1 MAEALVILAPG
12 FEEMEAVTVID
23 VLRRCEIN
31 VTVAGLSPDLVEGA
45 HDIKIIPDKSI
56 EQVYIRD
63 FDVIVLSGGSPGFK
77 NLRQDE
83 RVLHI
88 IRRTSDSGKL
98 VTAICA
104 ASAVL
109 SDAGV
114 LKNRKCTIY
123 PGMESEVEENVGEV
137 LEDFV
142 VVDGNVITSRGPATA
157 LLFAL
162 KIAERLVGK
171 EIAKGVRKKTLTDKV
186 WNRGVDGSDLES
198 VIR

>member
-23 VLRRCEIN
+23 VLRRCGIN
-31 VTVAGLSPDLVEGA
+31 VTVAGLQPDLVEGA
-45 HDIKIIPDKSI
+45 HNIKIIPDKAI
-56 EQVYIRD
+56 DQVHMRD
-63 FDVIVLSGGSPGFK
+63 FDAIVLPGGSPGFT

-83 RVLHI
+83 RVLRI

-104 ASAVL
+104 APAVL

-123 PGMESEVEENVGEV
+123 PGMENEVAKASSEV

-171 EIAKGVRKKTLTDKV
+171 EIAKGVRKNTLTDRV
-186 WNRGVDGSDLES
+186 LE
-198 VIR
+198 

>member
-12 FEEMEAVTVID
+12 FEEIEAVTVID
-23 VLRRCEIN
+23 VLRRCGID
-31 VTVAGLSPDLVEGA
+31 VTVAGLLPDLVEGA
-45 HDIKIIPDKSI
+45 HNIKIIPDKSI
-56 EQVYIRD
+56 EKVHMREY
-63 FDVIVLSGGSPGFK
+63 DVIVLPGGSQGSQ

-83 RVLHI
+83 RVLQI
-88 IRRTSDSGKL
+88 IKRTSDSGKL

-104 ASAVL
+104 APAVL

-123 PGMESEVEENVGEV
+123 PGMEGEVEKEGGEV

-142 VVDGNVITSRGPATA
+142 VVDGNVITSMGPATA

-171 EIAKGVRKKTLTDKV
+171 EIAKGVREKTLTDMV
-186 WNRGVDGSDLES
+186 LE
-198 VIR
+198 

>member
-1 MAEALVILAPG
+1 VAEALVILAPG

-23 VLRRCEIN
+23 VLRRCGIK
-31 VTVAGLSPDLVEGA
+31 VIVAGLMPDLVEGA
-45 HDIKIIPDKSI
+45 HNIKIVPDKAI
-56 EQVYIRD
+56 EEVHMRD
-63 FDVIVLSGGSPGFK
+63 FDAIVLPGGSPGFK

-88 IRRTSDSGKL
+88 IKKTSDSGKL

-104 ASAVL
+104 APAVL

-114 LKNRKCTIY
+114 LRNRKCTIY
-123 PGMESEVEENVGEV
+123 PGMESEVEKHGGEV

-157 LLFAL
+157 MLFAL
-162 KIAERLVGK
+162 KVAERLVGK
-171 EIAKGVRKKTLTDKV
+171 EVAKDVRKKTLTDKV
-186 WNRGVDGSDLES
+186 LD
-198 VIR
+198 

>member
-12 FEEMEAVTVID
+12 FEEIEAVTVID
-23 VLRRCEIN
+23 VLRRCGIN

-45 HDIKIIPDKSI
+45 HNIKIIPDKSI
-56 EQVYIRD
+56 EQVYMKD
-63 FDVIVLSGGSPGFK
+63 FDVIVLPGGSPGFK

-88 IRRTSDSGKL
+88 IRKTSDSGKL

-104 ASAVL
+104 APAVL

-114 LKNRKCTIY
+114 LKNRRCTIY
-123 PGMESEVEENVGEV
+123 PGMENEVEKEGGKF

-142 VVDGNVITSRGPATA
+142 VVDGNVITSRGPATS

-171 EIAKGVRKKTLTDKV
+171 EIAKRVREKTLTDLV
-186 WNRGVDGSDLES
+186 LD
-198 VIR
+198 

>member
-1 MAEALVILAPG
+1 MAEALVILAQG
-12 FEEMEAVTVID
+12 FEEIEAVTVID
-23 VLRRCEIN
+23 VLRRCGIN
-31 VTVAGLSPDLVEGA
+31 VTVAGLLPDLVEGA
-45 HDIKIIPDKSI
+45 HKIKIIPDKTI
-56 EQVYIRD
+56 DQVHMRD
-63 FDVIVLSGGSPGFK
+63 FDAIVLPGGSPGFT

-83 RVLHI
+83 RVLQI
-88 IRRTSDSGKL
+88 IKRTSDSGKL

-104 ASAVL
+104 APAVL

-123 PGMESEVEENVGEV
+123 PGMENEVEKGGSEVV
-137 LEDFV
+137 EDFV

-171 EIAKGVRKKTLTDKV
+171 EITRGVRKNTLTDRV
-186 WNRGVDGSDLES
+186 LE
-198 VIR
+198 

>member
-23 VLRRCEIN
+23 VLRRCGIN
-31 VTVAGLSPDLVEGA
+31 VTVAGLLPDLVEGA
-45 HDIKIIPDKSI
+45 HNIKIIPDKSI
-56 EQVYIRD
+56 EQVQMRN
-63 FDVIVLSGGSPGFK
+63 FDVIVLPGGSPGYQ
-77 NLRQDE
+77 NLRQDK
-83 RVLHI
+83 RVLHLVK
-88 IRRTSDSGKL
+88 RTSDSGKL

-104 ASAVL
+104 APAVL

-123 PGMESEVEENVGEV
+123 PGMEKEVEKEGGEV

-171 EIAKGVRKKTLTDKV
+171 EIAKGVRTKTLTDKV
-186 WNRGVDGSDLES
+186 ME
-198 VIR
+198 

>member
-12 FEEMEAVTVID
+12 FEEIEAVTVID
-23 VLRRCEIN
+23 VLRRCGIK
-31 VTVAGLSPDLVEGA
+31 VTIAGLSPNLVEGA
-45 HDIKIIPDKSI
+45 HSIKIIPDKSI
-56 EQVYIRD
+56 EQVHMRD
-63 FDVIVLSGGSPGFK
+63 FDAVVLPGGSPGFK

-104 ASAVL
+104 APAVL

-123 PGMESEVEENVGEV
+123 PGMESEVEKEGSEV

-142 VVDGNVITSRGPATA
+142 VVDDNVITSRGPATA
-157 LLFAL
+157 LPFAL
-162 KIAERLVGK
+162 KIAEKLVGK
-171 EIAKGVRKKTLTDKV
+171 EIAKSIKKKTLADTV
-186 WNRGVDGSDLES
+186 LE
-198 VIR
+198 

>member
-1 MAEALVILAPG
+1 LAEALVILAPG

-23 VLRRCEIN
+23 VLRRCGIK
-31 VTVAGLSPDLVEGA
+31 VTVAGLLSDLVEGA
-45 HDIKIIPDKSI
+45 HNIKIMPDKAI
-56 EQVYIRD
+56 EQVHMRD
-63 FDVIVLSGGSPGFK
+63 FDAIVLPGGSPGFT
-77 NLRQDE
+77 NLRRDE

-88 IRRTSDSGKL
+88 IKRTSDSGKL

-104 ASAVL
+104 APVVL

-123 PGMESEVEENVGEV
+123 PGMESEVEKDSGKV
-137 LEDFV
+137 LDDFV

-171 EIAKGVRKKTLTDKV
+171 EITKNVRKKTLTDAVLK
-186 WNRGVDGSDLES
+186 
-198 VIR
+198 

>member
-12 FEEMEAVTVID
+12 FEEIEAVTVID
-23 VLRRCEIN
+23 VLRRCGIK
-31 VTVAGLSPDLVEGA
+31 VTVAGLTPEVVEGA
-45 HDIKIIPDKSI
+45 HIIKIIPDKAI
-56 EQVYIRD
+56 DQVHMRD
-63 FDVIVLSGGSPGFK
+63 FDAIVLPGGSPGFT

-83 RVLHI
+83 RVLRI
-88 IRRTSDSGKL
+88 IKRTSDSGKL

-104 ASAVL
+104 APAVL

-123 PGMESEVEENVGEV
+123 PGMENEVEKASSEI

-171 EIAKGVRKKTLTDKV
+171 EIAKGVRKNTLTDQF
-186 WNRGVDGSDLES
+186 WNES
-198 VIR
+198 MY

>member
-23 VLRRCEIN
+23 ILRRSGIK
-31 VTVAGLSPDLVEGA
+31 VTVAGLLPNLVEGA
-45 HDIKIIPDKSI
+45 HKIRIMPDKTI
-56 EQVYIRD
+56 DQVHMRE
-63 FDVIVLSGGSPGFK
+63 FDAIVLPGGSPGFT

-104 ASAVL
+104 APAVL

-123 PGMESEVEENVGEV
+123 PGMENEVEKEGSKV
-137 LEDFV
+137 LDDFV
-142 VVDGNVITSRGPATA
+142 VVDDNVITSRGPATA

-171 EIAKGVRKKTLTDKV
+171 EIAKGVRKKTLTDMV
-186 WNRGVDGSDLES
+186 LE
-198 VIR
+198 